1 VGARV
6 CWSPTRPAA
15 ELRSLSHLVGE
26 AGGGDGGGEGAAA
39 LLFFLPPAGGLA
51 SARLS
56 VSVSHGPTDE
66 RERERNGGG
75 SEEETTVVQMDG
87 SVHQRRCGGV
97 VGASGGA
104 RLRGGRGLDLS
115 AVVSSRE
122 DKVGG
127 EFWSSWAGDGKV
139 NVVNR
144 KGYGP
149 FLEKN
154 IK

>member
-1 VGARV
+1 
-6 CWSPTRPAA
+6 
-15 ELRSLSHLVGE
+15 
-26 AGGGDGGGEGAAA
+26 
-39 LLFFLPPAGGLA
+39 
-51 SARLS
+51 
-56 VSVSHGPTDE
+56 
-66 RERERNGGG
+66 
-75 SEEETTVVQMDG
+75 VVRMDG

-115 AVVSSRE
+115 AVVSIRE

-139 NVVNR
+139 NAVNR

-149 FLEKN
+149 FLEKT
-154 IK
+154 

>member
-1 VGARV
+1 
-6 CWSPTRPAA
+6 
-15 ELRSLSHLVGE
+15 
-26 AGGGDGGGEGAAA
+26 
-39 LLFFLPPAGGLA
+39 
-51 SARLS
+51 
-56 VSVSHGPTDE
+56 
-66 RERERNGGG
+66 
-75 SEEETTVVQMDG
+75 
-87 SVHQRRCGGV
+87 

-139 NVVNR
+139 NAVNR

-149 FLEKN
+149 FLEKT
-154 IK
+154 